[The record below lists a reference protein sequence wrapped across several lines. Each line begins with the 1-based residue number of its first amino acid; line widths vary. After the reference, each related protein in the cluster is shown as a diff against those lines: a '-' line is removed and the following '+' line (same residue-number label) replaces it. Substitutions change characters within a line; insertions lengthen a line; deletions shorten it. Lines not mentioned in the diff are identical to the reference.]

1 MKRLVATAFAALLFG
16 QQPPAVFR
24 STTDLVEIDVVVRD
38 KSGKFVPDLK
48 AGDFELRDDGQPQP
62 VELLTL
68 VAAAHAP
75 RSSESPIVQPDLAA
89 TAAAAPSSRARVFL
103 AIFDDAH
110 LSAENFRNAQTA
122 ATELFTKQFRPGDV
136 GGVVVGGQVANRRLT
151 SDATELASAVK
162 RATSSPKS
170 DSRAFDFIEW
180 PRMNEAEVFRVM
192 AEDRSAIEGVV
203 TRVCSDEPDRCRPP
217 LSPADAEHDV
227 RAKANRLSADLRSE
241 SERTLQIVS
250 TMLTNLERFEGR
262 KTILLLSEGF
272 AADDSW
278 SEVQRVIGL
287 AARVNARIY
296 TLDARG
302 LTYRGGTA
310 LDRAPIDTQQRL
322 LESLGSGDDA
332 INSLAADTGGFVV
345 RNTNNFSRAVST
357 IADDAGTYYVLGYR
371 PSRALD
377 GKFHRVSVRVKRSG
391 IDVRARRGYVATARS
406 AVTGEVAA
414 PSESATTTENAAAKE
429 SAAPKQGVTPDMAD
443 ALDPVFPPTKPSGI
457 ADNARPAAATTP
469 ANTSAP
475 ATSAVAGAALR
486 VRPLAN
492 EHTTALAAGGSSS
505 DAETRGWEAYQRGDV
520 ESARAALT
528 PLADRAETASWVHY
542 ALGQADYALAR
553 YRDAITQWESVRN
566 SEPDFEP
573 VYFDLVDGYL
583 QLKERAKA
591 ADVLM
596 AAQLFWPTDP
606 DVYNALGVVHNG
618 AGAID
623 EAVKAFSAAIEVAPK
638 EPVSYLNLAIALE
651 KRYAKSLR
659 YFVPTR
665 AYIGND
671 KDRQD
676 AMANYRKYL
685 EFGGPY
691 AEIAR
696 RRLDG
701 LTWAIT
707 KKQ

>member
-1 MKRLVATAFAALLFG
+1 MRVSRGDTTTAAAVVVVCPSMNRLVATALTALLFG
-16 QQPPAVFR
+16 QQPPPVFR

-38 KSGKFVPDLK
+38 KGGKLVPDLK
-48 AGDFELRDDGQPQP
+48 AGDFELRDEGEPQP
-62 VELLTL
+62 VELLT
-68 VAAAHAP
+68 VVSATPSPIANSSSEIPSDSTAP
-75 RSSESPIVQPDLAA
+75 RQS
-89 TAAAAPSSRARVFL
+89 APSSRARVFL

-110 LSAENFRNAQTA
+110 LSAQNFRNAQTA
-122 ATELFTKQFRPGDV
+122 AIALFTQQFRPGDI
-136 GGVVVGGQVANRRLT
+136 GGVVIGGEVANRRLT
-151 SDATELASAVK
+151 SDRTELAAAVK
-162 RATSSPKS
+162 RASSNPKS

-192 AEDRSAIEGVV
+192 AEDRSVIDGLVRRACG
-203 TRVCSDEPDRCRPP
+203 DEPERCRPP

-227 RAKANRLSADLRSE
+227 RSKANRLSGELRSE
-241 SERTLQIVS
+241 SGRTLQIVAA
-250 TMLTNLERFEGR
+250 MLTNLERFEGR

-302 LTYRGGTA
+302 LASRGATA

-322 LESLGSGDDA
+322 LEAIGGEDDA

-345 RNTNNFSRAVST
+345 RNTNNFSRAVSA
-357 IADDAGTYYVLGYR
+357 IAEDAGTYYVLGYR
-371 PSRALD
+371 PPRASD
-377 GKFHRVSVRVKRSG
+377 GKFHRVTVKVKRSSM
-391 IDVRARRGYVATARS
+391 DVRARRGYVATPRAP
-406 AVTGEVAA
+406 VTTEA
-414 PSESATTTENAAAKE
+414 PAPNENGAPTQSATPE
-429 SAAPKQGVTPDMAD
+429 MAD
-443 ALDPVFPPTKPSGI
+443 AVDPVLPSAIRSGVTEHPRSSDATPPDS
-457 ADNARPAAATTP
+457 
-469 ANTSAP
+469 
-475 ATSAVAGAALR
+475 ALR
-486 VRPLAN
+486 IRPLAN
-492 EHTTALAAGGSSS
+492 EHTAALAAGGASSG
-505 DAETRGWEAYQRGDV
+505 AETRGWEAYQRGDV
-520 ESARAALT
+520 EGARTALM
-528 PLADRAETASWVHY
+528 PLADRAETPSWVHY

-553 YRDAITQWESVRN
+553 YRDAIAQWESVRN

-583 QLKERAKA
+583 QLKAHAKA

-596 AAQLFWPTDP
+596 AAQPFWPTDP
-606 DVYNALGVVHNG
+606 DIYNALGVVHNA

-659 YFVPTR
+659 YFAPTR

-676 AMANYRKYL
+676 AMANYRRYL
-685 EFGGPY
+685 EFDGPY

-707 KKQ
+707 KKK

>member
-1 MKRLVATAFAALLFG
+1 MKRLVATALTALLFG
-16 QQPPAVFR
+16 QQPPPVFR

-38 KSGKFVPDLK
+38 KSGKFVPDLT
-48 AGDFELRDDGQPQP
+48 AGDFELRDEGQPQP

-68 VAAAHAP
+68 VAARAP
-75 RSSESPIVQPDLAA
+75 VSNRSPVVQPDSP
-89 TAAAAPSSRARVFL
+89 AAPGTEPRSRARVFL
-103 AIFDDAH
+103 AVFDDAH

-122 ATELFTKQFRPGDV
+122 ATELFTKQFRTGDV

-151 SDATELASAVK
+151 SNATELAAAVK
-162 RATSSPKS
+162 GATSSPKS

-192 AEDRSAIEGVV
+192 AEDRSVIDGLV
-203 TRVCSDEPDRCRPP
+203 TRACADEPERCRPP

-227 RAKANRLSADLRSE
+227 RSKASRLSGDLRSE
-241 SERTLQIVS
+241 SERTLQILS
-250 TMLTNLERFEGR
+250 AMLTNLERFEGR
-262 KTILLLSEGF
+262 KTIVLLSEGF

-302 LTYRGGTA
+302 LAYRGATA
-310 LDRAPIDTQQRL
+310 LDRAPVDTQQRL
-322 LESLGSGDDA
+322 LDALGGGDDA

-357 IADDAGTYYVLGYR
+357 IAEDAGTYYVLGYR

-377 GKFHRVSVRVKRSG
+377 GKFHRVSVKVKRSG
-391 IDVRARRGYVATARS
+391 VDVRARRGYVATPRS
-406 AVTGEVAA
+406 GGTTEIAVPRENAA
-414 PSESATTTENAAAKE
+414 ANENAAAKE
-429 SAAPKQGVTPDMAD
+429 SPAPKQGATPDMAD
-443 ALDPVFPPTKPSGI
+443 GLDPVFAPISPDASAPPT
-457 ADNARPAAATTP
+457 T
-469 ANTSAP
+469 
-475 ATSAVAGAALR
+475 ALR
-486 VRPLAN
+486 VRPLAG
-492 EHTTALAAGGSSS
+492 EHTAALAAGGASS

-520 ESARAALT
+520 EGARAALT
-528 PLADRAETASWVHY
+528 PLADRAETPSWVHY

-553 YRDAITQWESVRN
+553 YRDAITQWENVRN

-583 QLKERAKA
+583 QLKARAKA

-596 AAQLFWPTDP
+596 SAQLFWPSDP
-606 DVYNALGVVHNG
+606 DVYNALGVVHNA

-623 EAVKAFSAAIEVAPK
+623 EAVKAFSAAIEAAPK